1 MKYLFSL
8 GIFRGFT
15 PYINEDGAN
24 KLKLYKYAGGDSGLV
39 YRFFYNPLAIK
50 LVSLLPEWLA

>member
-8 GIFRGFT
+8 GIFKGFT

-24 KLKLYKYAGGDSGLV
+24 KLKLYKYSGGDTGIV
-39 YRFFYNPLAIK
+39 YRFFYNPLAVK
-50 LVSLLPEWLA
+50 LVTFLPE